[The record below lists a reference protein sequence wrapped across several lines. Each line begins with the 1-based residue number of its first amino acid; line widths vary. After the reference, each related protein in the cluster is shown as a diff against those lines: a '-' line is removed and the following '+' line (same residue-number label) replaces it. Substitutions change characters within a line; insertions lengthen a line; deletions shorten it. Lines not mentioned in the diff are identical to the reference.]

1 MKLKRTFGFE
11 YSRAD
16 RGHQGVPDMAN
27 DDPHD
32 PMMLPTP
39 DRPRRATAPAPA
51 AWPALLCA
59 VAVLGLLGLSCDKVR
74 LKRPESIARLAEH
87 GGEAYAQGNA

>member
-1 MKLKRTFGFE
+1 
-11 YSRAD
+11 
-16 RGHQGVPDMAN
+16 MAN

-59 VAVLGLLGLSCDKVR
+59 VAVVGLLGLV
-74 LKRPESIARLAEH
+74 L
-87 GGEAYAQGNA
+87 

>member
-1 MKLKRTFGFE
+1 MKLKRTFGFDCLAGRTRPTE
-11 YSRAD
+11 ESA
-16 RGHQGVPDMAN
+16 DMAN

-59 VAVLGLLGLSCDKVR
+59 VAVLGLLGLV
-74 LKRPESIARLAEH
+74 L
-87 GGEAYAQGNA
+87 